1 MVGDR
6 PPRHSAAP
14 AAPTGSGF
22 FPADIWQPLRV
33 TVTRLTPIFGLWPAR
48 CGNRWTML
56 ILAILLVLALIFG
69 VGSVLEGLAWGFLIA
84 VALLVAAAFYG
95 YKKLVR

>member
-1 MVGDR
+1 MR
-6 PPRHSAAP
+6 SRHHPLQPPQL
-14 AAPTGSGF
+14 GSGF
-22 FPADIWQPLRV
+22 FPADITAALQL
-33 TVTRLTPIFGLWPAR
+33 TVTRLTPILGLPPAR

-69 VGSVLEGLAWGFLIA
+69 VGSVLKGLAWGFLIV